1 MKKTLLFFSLL
12 IVILGLTSCSLP
24 QMEGDFTIV
33 TSSFPFYDFS
43 RTIVGDKAEVKML
56 LLPGQDAH
64 SFDPST
70 HNIITI
76 KRSHLFIYMGDSLE
90 TWAGTL
96 LRNAPDTLKVL
107 DASRNIP
114 LAIIEDHDHD
124 HDGHEEETHRDPF
137 GHVHT
142 YDPHI
147 WINPIFAMTI
157 VRDILEVVIELDP
170 ANQTFYEQN
179 AHAYLAELEQLDLEI
194 KEVVSRKKRDTLYF
208 GAPFAFYYFV
218 EQYGL
223 KYRSVYETC
232 SVETDPSIHEVIE
245 MIKEI
250 DELDIPVIYQKELL
264 TNTICQKIVENTNAE
279 AVLLHSAHNVTPQE
293 FKDGA
298 TYLSI
303 MKDNIK
309 ALERGLCE

>member
-1 MKKTLLFFSLL
+1 MKKILL
-12 IVILGLTSCSLP
+12 IFSFLIVLLGLNGCTLP
-24 QMEGDFTIV
+24 PVEEGFKIV
-33 TSSFPFYDFS
+33 TTSFPFYDFTK
-43 RTIVGDKAEVKML
+43 TIVKEKADVAML

-76 KRSHLFIYMGDSLE
+76 KRANLFIYMGEELE

-96 LRNAPDTLKVL
+96 LRNVPDTLTVL
-107 DASRNIP
+107 DVSQNIP

-124 HDGHEEETHRDPF
+124 DHDGEKHSDPF

-147 WINPIFAMTI
+147 WVNPVFAMKI
-157 VRDILEVVIELDP
+157 VRNILEAVSELDP
-170 ANQTFYEQN
+170 DNRAYYEQN
-179 AHAYLAELEQLDLEI
+179 ANAYLKELEQLDLEI
-194 KEVVSRKKRDTLYF
+194 QEVVSRKIRDTLYF
-208 GAPFAFYYFV
+208 GAPFAFYYFC
-218 EQYGL
+218 EKYGL

-232 SVETDPSIHEVIE
+232 SVETDPAISEVIA

-250 DELDIPVIYQKELL
+250 NELNIPVIYQKELL
-264 TNTICQKIVENTNAE
+264 TNTVCQKIVENTNAE

-303 MKDNIK
+303 MKTNIK